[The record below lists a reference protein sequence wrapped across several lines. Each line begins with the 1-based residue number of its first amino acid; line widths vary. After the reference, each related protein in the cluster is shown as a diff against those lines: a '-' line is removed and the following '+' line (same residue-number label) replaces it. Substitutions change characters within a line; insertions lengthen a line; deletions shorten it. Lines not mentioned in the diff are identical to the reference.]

1 MNSVKYTAYL
11 KTIEL
16 HSLTKAAELL
26 GYTQPGI
33 SHMISSLEREL
44 GFPLLIRAKDGV
56 YPTDE
61 GNQLLYYMRQIVKNE
76 TMLHEL
82 ANQILGIE
90 TGSLS
95 VGVFSSTSTKWIP
108 SLLHKFTILHPNINV
123 NIIEG
128 TTIELEHLFSEN
140 RLDLALMSDP
150 APEGFE
156 FIPLRQDPIL
166 AVVPENHP
174 LAACTEIDPRDLVKY
189 SFIVPQEGADEDIW
203 RALTPEKLTPVIR
216 YRIKGDATILSMV
229 ANGLGVTLFPELAI
243 MLTSQ
248 KIVTRPLTTG
258 CTRTLGIVIRSSKY
272 ASPAVKEFLKLTR
285 QMVAT
290 EFTHTDD

>member
-1 MNSVKYTAYL
+1 MNNIKYAAYI
-11 KTIEL
+11 KTVEL
-16 HSLTKAAELL
+16 HSLTKAADIL

-33 SHMISSLEREL
+33 SHMISSLEKEL
-44 GFPLLIRAKDGV
+44 GFPLLIRSKDGV

-61 GNQLLYYMRQIVKNE
+61 GSQLVYYMRQIVKNE
-76 TMLHEL
+76 AMLKEL
-82 ANQILGIE
+82 SNQILGIE

-95 VGVFSSTSTKWIP
+95 VGVFSSTSTQWMP
-108 SLLHKFTILHPNINV
+108 ALLQKFTSMHPNINV

-128 TTIELEHLFSEN
+128 TTNELESLFAEN

-156 FIPLRQDPIL
+156 FIPLMQDPIL
-166 AVVPENHP
+166 AIIPEHHP
-174 LAACTEIDPRDLVKY
+174 LAVCDAVNPCDLVKY
-189 SFIVPQEGADEDIW
+189 PFISPQEGADEDIW
-203 RALTPEKLTPVIR
+203 RVLLPLKLTPSIR

-243 MLTSQ
+243 LLTNQ
-248 KIVTRPLTTG
+248 KIIKKPLTTD

-285 QMVAT
+285 QMAAS
-290 EFTHTDD
+290 EFMRK